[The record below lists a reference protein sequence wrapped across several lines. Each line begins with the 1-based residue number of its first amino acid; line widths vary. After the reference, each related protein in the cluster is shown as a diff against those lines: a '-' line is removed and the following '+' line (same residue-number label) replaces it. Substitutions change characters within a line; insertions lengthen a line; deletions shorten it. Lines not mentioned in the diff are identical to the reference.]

1 MSKQTI
7 RKISE
12 DGRLLEQNRFI
23 KVETQIRDD
32 KSLRDI
38 RGGPLEIYFLLASF
52 IDDHGECY
60 PSTAKL
66 SEISGYKKRKIQYSI
81 RTLIKFG
88 WLSIVTKG
96 SNKKGVKRA
105 NRYKLL
111 RYVNYGNSWRDV
123 SEIVSETVELE
134 DVECL
139 EN

>member
-12 DGRLLEQNRFI
+12 DGTLLEQNRFI
-23 KVETQIRDD
+23 KWETAARDD
-32 KSLRDI
+32 GLIRDI
-38 RGGPLEIYFLLASF
+38 RGAPFTVYSALSWF
-52 IDDHGECY
+52 IDGNGECY

-66 SEISGYKKRKIQYSI
+66 SEVTGYSTRQIRRSI
-81 RTLIKFG
+81 RALIKFG

-111 RYVNYGNSWRDV
+111 RYARYGDSWKDV

-134 DVECL
+134 GVECL

>member
-12 DGRLLEQNRFI
+12 DGRLLEQGRFT
-23 KVETQIRDD
+23 KWEVSARDDGLIRDV
-32 KSLRDI
+32 
-38 RGGPLEIYFLLASF
+38 RGAPFTVYSALSWF
-52 IDDHGECY
+52 IDQNGECF

-66 SEISGYKKRKIQYSI
+66 SEVTGYKERMVQYAI

-88 WLSIVTKG
+88 WLSIVMRG

-111 RYVNYGNSWRDV
+111 KYVHYGDSWKDV
-123 SEIVSETVELE
+123 SEAVAAEVLE
-134 DVECL
+134 DAECL